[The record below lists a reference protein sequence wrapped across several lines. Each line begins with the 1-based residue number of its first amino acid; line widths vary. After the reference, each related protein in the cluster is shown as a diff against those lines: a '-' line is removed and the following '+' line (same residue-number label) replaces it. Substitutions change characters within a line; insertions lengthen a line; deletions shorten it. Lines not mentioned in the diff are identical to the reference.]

1 MPLFTQQPF
10 VTRECFTAQHCF
22 TDRDRLAQL
31 FAHAASHCGT
41 IPFIGERIIPLD
53 KVDLITFRLPVLT
66 SECLTKIMQY
76 LRLGQPPFAPF
87 LISHL
92 WRLCLRIEPM
102 QIRAAL
108 GIPILQGRMYPDLV
122 QHLLYRIS
130 KRCRGLTLLC
140 QFPQDLG
147 AIFLQHSLWHLQQ
160 RHVDR
165 LCCTSIDAAGKIVI
179 HSCVIAS
186 RCFGIHALLLPELQL
201 YWEVR
206 NTHLRKGI
214 IRQQD
219 LTKKPELCLHLPNH

>member
-1 MPLFTQQPF
+1 MKKSAFK
-10 VTRECFTAQHCF
+10 TRSFCVFGFIDDLYISLLPYWIPGRRNLLILKACRCPAQI
-22 TDRDRLAQL
+22 TDRVTA
-31 FAHAASHCGT
+31 
-41 IPFIGERIIPLD
+41 GE
-53 KVDLITFRLPVLT
+53 
-66 SECLTKIMQY
+66 
-76 LRLGQPPFAPF
+76 
-87 LISHL
+87 
-92 WRLCLRIEPM
+92 
-102 QIRAAL
+102 IRFHT
-108 GIPILQGRMYPDLV
+108 V
-122 QHLLYRIS
+122 F
-130 KRCRGLTLLC
+130 LC

-147 AIFLQHSLWHLQQ
+147 AIFLQHGLWHLQQ